1 MRWDLL
7 LCFSTSGQSH
17 RQEKKHNR
25 NGNRCSDI
33 NSCLSGITENSE
45 HGCNDIRILITFF
58 DDPDKCCYKYC
69 QVRQQT
75 NRTNRDKKLQVFI
88 VGAVEDLMVYIGHNI
103 HVVIIS
109 DKTEGVRP
117 VSKQFVDRCKV
128 LIIFYGQSPDNP
140 TVCSPTVIKK
150 KKTFCGTVLISVSG
164 DIDIVE
170 DIKKSSKTD
179 DETMG

>member
-25 NGNRCSDI
+25 DGNRCSDI

-45 HGCNDIRILITFF
+45 HGCNDIRILTTFF
-58 DDPDKCCYKYC
+58 DDLDKCCYKYC

-103 HVVIIS
+103 HIVIIS

-117 VSKQFVDRCKV
+117 VPNSLWIGV
-128 LIIFYGQSPDNP
+128 
-140 TVCSPTVIKK
+140 
-150 KKTFCGTVLISVSG
+150 
-164 DIDIVE
+164 
-170 DIKKSSKTD
+170 KS
-179 DETMG
+179 